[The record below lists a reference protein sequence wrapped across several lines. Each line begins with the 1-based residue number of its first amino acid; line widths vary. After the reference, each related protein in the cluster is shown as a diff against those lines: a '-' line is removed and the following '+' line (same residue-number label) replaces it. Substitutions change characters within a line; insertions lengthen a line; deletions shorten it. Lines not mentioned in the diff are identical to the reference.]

1 MKPLLKIRKHH
12 PTRRSSTNP
21 LLPLQSEL
29 DKLVGEFEPWFEP
42 FSFPTERFEDL
53 ALAPAVDIVDDKD
66 HFKVEVEMPGM
77 GEEDINVELDDGLL
91 TIKGEK
97 TVSKKNKDKNYLRR
111 EISYG
116 RYERQ
121 VALPDDVDIDNAQA
135 SFKKGMLWVNIPKK
149 PESIREKRTLK
160 VERSD

>member
-1 MKPLLKIRKHH
+1 MKRALKKLT
-12 PTRRSSTNP
+12 PRRSLCNP
-21 LLPLQSEL
+21 LRPLQSEL
-29 DKLVGEFEPWFEP
+29 DKLMGEFDPWFEP
-42 FSFPTERFEDL
+42 FNFPSERFEDL
-53 ALAPAVDIVDDKD
+53 ALAPAIDIVDDKD

-77 GEEDINVELDDGLL
+77 GEDDINVELSDGLL

-121 VALPDDVDIDNAQA
+121 VELPDTVDIDNASA

-149 PESIREKRTLK
+149 PDSIKAKRALK
-160 VERSD
+160 IERSA